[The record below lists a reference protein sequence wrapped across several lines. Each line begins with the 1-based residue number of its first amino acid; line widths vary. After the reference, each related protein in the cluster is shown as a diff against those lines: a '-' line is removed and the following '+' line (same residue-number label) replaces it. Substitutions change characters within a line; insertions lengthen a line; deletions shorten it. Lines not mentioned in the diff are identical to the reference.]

1 MEQPARP
8 SHPPRSNRRAGAIAL
23 GWAAAFALLL
33 SASLAQAQW
42 VWKDSAG
49 GLNASDLPPPR
60 SVPDKD
66 IVRRPAGASRP
77 AVAAPEIPASAAV
90 VRAAASPPAKPAVD
104 SELERRRKAAEQ
116 EKATRG
122 KADEERLAAQR
133 RDNCER
139 ARGQLLGLESGRR
152 MSRMNAQGET
162 EVLDDDARAVE
173 IGRAR
178 EVIASDCR

>member
-1 MEQPARP
+1 MA
-8 SHPPRSNRRAGAIAL
+8 AL
-23 GWAAAFALLL
+23 VWAAAFALLL
-33 SASLAQAQW
+33 SAGLAQAQW

-49 GLNASDLPPPR
+49 GINASDLPPPR

-66 IVRRPAGASRP
+66 IVRRPAGASRTAAAAP
-77 AVAAPEIPASAAV
+77 ASPASAVAARTAASA
-90 VRAAASPPAKPAVD
+90 PAKPAVD
-104 SELERRRKAAEQ
+104 SELERRRKMAEQ
-116 EKATRG
+116 EKAARG

-133 RDNCER
+133 RENCER

-162 EVLDDDARAVE
+162 EVLDDDARAAE

-178 EVIASDCR
+178 EIIASDCR